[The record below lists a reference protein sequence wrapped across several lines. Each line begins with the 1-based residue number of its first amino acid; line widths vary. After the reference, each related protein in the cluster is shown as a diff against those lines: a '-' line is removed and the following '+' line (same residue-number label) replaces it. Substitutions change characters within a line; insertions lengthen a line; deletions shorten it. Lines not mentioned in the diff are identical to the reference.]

1 MIPRVTVTTD
11 RLYLHW
17 SEPGGPFHTVGF
29 PIEAGHVVFA
39 DEAEL
44 IDMAEHLGVDLD
56 DWPCVAHGSWEPR
69 CLAIEAIPQEQY
81 RMVEA

>member
-1 MIPRVTVTTD
+1 MIIGMTRTPE

-17 SEPGGPFHTVGF
+17 GRQPGPFFTRGF

-44 IDMAEHLGVDLD
+44 IDMAEQMGVDLD

-69 CLAIEAIPQEQY
+69 CLAIEAIPETAP
-81 RMVEA
+81 RAMV